1 MVTEQMLR
9 DYLAQFMK
17 YVEVD
22 DAKYTRQ
29 WFVDVA
35 ALNALVQFEECL
47 ARAQE
52 VNAIAAKAAL

>member
-1 MVTEQMLR
+1 MLR
-9 DYLAQFMK
+9 DYLAQFME

-22 DAKYTRQ
+22 DEKYTRQ

-47 ARAQE
+47 ASAQE